1 MTREEIKRKRILEIE
16 HKPEGRFPD
25 AVNGLVF
32 REGNMFDCPDPE
44 VRKRYA
50 NANGSCKLST
60 YTCKQRKCRYLQKSE
75 FCGAVSCGYKEERNH
90 EQSNRTDSET
100 AEREG

>member
-1 MTREEIKRKRILEIE
+1 MTKEEIKRRRLLELE
-16 HKPEGRFPD
+16 HKPEARFPD
-25 AVNGLVF
+25 AINGLMF

-44 VRKRYA
+44 VRKKYA
-50 NANGSCKLST
+50 TVTGSCKLST
-60 YTCKQRKCRYLQKSE
+60 YSCKQRKCRYLLKQE
-75 FCGAVSCGYKEERNH
+75 FCGAVRCGYKEGNH